1 MDTELP
7 TFEFEQLVEAKN
19 CLQRILSVAEEQ
31 DEMIGGLAAA
41 EQSTEG
47 LDFTNCM
54 GAFSILRA
62 NASSNE
68 RLSSRAD
75 KHMNELRERL
85 MAQRNVSLNQR
96 LALLTILTAIFM
108 PLTLLTGIWGM
119 NFENMPELRME
130 GANYKALMG
139 MFVLVLALVYCFHRA
154 GWTGF
159 WSCLLRGHSYF
170 YQPTTK

>member
-1 MDTELP
+1 M
-7 TFEFEQLVEAKN
+7 
-19 CLQRILSVAEEQ
+19 
-31 DEMIGGLAAA
+31 
-41 EQSTEG
+41 
-47 LDFTNCM
+47 
-54 GAFSILRA
+54 LRA

-68 RLSSRAD
+68 RLSSRVD

-130 GANYKALMG
+130 GAYYKALMG

-159 WSCLLRGHSYF
+159 
-170 YQPTTK
+170 